1 MFSSENILKQ
11 DPFEAYIICFWSSV
25 TTNITKHW
33 NGVEVLY
40 SDHPIVFFSD
50 PTHLSTFLSVDS
62 ERRSNLRWGNG
73 RKWKFQHPENG
84 CGRCPWKH
92 SSPDRHGSMTFVA
105 SQTIDQMKR
114 FCATEVMDGNGII
127 PPTDL
132 AGFCLE
138 VTSPCH
144 RLVYP
149 FLSQVNCSGGTW
161 SQCSAVLCRGCLLTI
176 RILQMREKYPCQH
189 PPSQC
194 RRLSSYRPSL
204 MHSRTREEQKKLAGE
219 QTFWKPSFSK
229 TMWIR

>member
-50 PTHLSTFLSVDS
+50 PNTFVHISFSWQRAKVKLKVGKRKEMEISAP
-62 ERRSNLRWGNG
+62 
-73 RKWKFQHPENG
+73 RKWLWSLF
-84 CGRCPWKH
+84 KH
-92 SSPDRHGSMTFVA
+92 TSPDRHGSRIFVA

-144 RLVYP
+144 HLVYP
-149 FLSQVNCSGGTW
+149 FLSQVSFSGGTW
-161 SQCSAVLCRGCLLTI
+161 NQCSAVLCWGCLLTI
-176 RILQMREKYPCQH
+176 PILQLRKKYSCH
-189 PPSQC
+189 
-194 RRLSSYRPSL
+194 
-204 MHSRTREEQKKLAGE
+204 H
-219 QTFWKPSFSK
+219 QT
-229 TMWIR
+229 

>member
-1 MFSSENILKQ
+1 MRLTLYVSGQASLQISPNTGMESKFCTATTPSSFFQTQHICPRFFQLTASEGQTKGGETEGKGNFSTQKMAVVAVLENIRVQTGTVRWLSLHHKQSIKWRGFALLKWWTVTELFHL
-11 DPFEAYIICFWSSV
+11 PILRVSVLEA
-25 TTNITKHW
+25 
-33 NGVEVLY
+33 
-40 SDHPIVFFSD
+40 
-50 PTHLSTFLSVDS
+50 
-62 ERRSNLRWGNG
+62 
-73 RKWKFQHPENG
+73 
-84 CGRCPWKH
+84 
-92 SSPDRHGSMTFVA
+92 
-105 SQTIDQMKR
+105 
-114 FCATEVMDGNGII
+114 
-127 PPTDL
+127 
-132 AGFCLE
+132 
-138 VTSPCH
+138 TSPCH

>member
-1 MFSSENILKQ
+1 MFLVKRHYKYHQTLEWSRSFVQRPPHRLFFRPNTFVHVSFSWQRAKVKLKVGKRKEMKISA
-11 DPFEAYIICFWSSV
+11 P
-25 TTNITKHW
+25 
-33 NGVEVLY
+33 
-40 SDHPIVFFSD
+40 
-50 PTHLSTFLSVDS
+50 
-62 ERRSNLRWGNG
+62 
-73 RKWKFQHPENG
+73 RKWLWSLF
-84 CGRCPWKH
+84 KH
-92 SSPDRHGSMTFVA
+92 TSPDRHGSMIFVA

-114 FCATEVMDGNGII
+114 FCATEVMEVTELFHLPI
-127 PPTDL
+127 L
-132 AGFCLE
+132 RVSVLE
-138 VTSPCH
+138 ATSPCH